1 MSQSRDRSIS
11 AQGIILRRTVW
22 HESSYI
28 LDVLTPTQGR
38 ISVMA
43 QGVRRPK
50 KGMEGMF
57 EPLNQCEWQL
67 HNKPESNWFIMRDV
81 SLHAAHLYQADVTH
95 SALMQAA
102 AELLMLML
110 YDEAEAAQLYKLL
123 TEYLHYVETT
133 ERNGIAVFW
142 RFLLRIALIF
152 GVPFFLNRCAR
163 CEETRNDFVAYYP
176 QRNGL
181 ICCNCMHPVLK
192 DVVIPLS
199 DETCQLF
206 RLLPSIGNHLS
217 EISISRQS
225 ARSITDILLLH
236 LSEHFHRSIKLK
248 SLELYF
254 LV

>member
-1 MSQSRDRSIS
+1 MSQARHRSIS

-22 HESSYI
+22 RDSSYI
-28 LDVLTPTQGR
+28 LDVLTPQQGR

-57 EPLNQCEWQL
+57 EPLNQCEWLL
-67 HNKPESNWFIMRDV
+67 HNKPESNWFVLKDV
-81 SLHAAHLYQADVTH
+81 SMIQAHLYQTDVAH

-102 AELLMLML
+102 AELLMLMMH
-110 YDEAEAAQLYKLL
+110 DEAEGAQLYQLL
-123 TEYLHYVETT
+123 IEYLHYVATT
-133 ERNGIAVFW
+133 PRNGIAVFW

-181 ICCNCMHPVLK
+181 ICSNCMHPVLK
-192 DVVIPLS
+192 DLVIPLS
-199 DETCQLF
+199 EESGNLF
-206 RLLPSIGNHLS
+206 SILPSIGNHLQKLT
-217 EISISRQS
+217 ISAQS
-225 ARSITDILLLH
+225 ARSVTDILLLH